1 MMERFN
7 LGSAAG
13 HPIFVHSLRTLDA
26 LQRAYMRALG
36 YAEPTKDCRTVFD
49 SIVRGNSRDCVQRR
63 IRFFEIFDHNLAYD
77 TMNRLREGDLY
88 VDSGANIGPLACS
101 SRVTSET
108 V

>member
-7 LGSAAG
+7 LGSAVG
-13 HPIFVHSLRTLDA
+13 HPIFSLRTLDV

-36 YAEPTKDCRTVFD
+36 YAKPTKDCRTVFD
-49 SIVRGNSRDCVQRR
+49 SIVRCNSRDCVQRR
-63 IRFFEIFDHNLAYD
+63 TRLFEIFDHQLAYD

-101 SRVTSET
+101 SRFTSES